1 MKMRLSDTQQHIS
14 GELVGDANVLV
25 STKIV

>member
-1 MKMRLSDTQQHIS
+1 MQMRLIYIQQHVG